1 MQEAPWLVGL
11 DVIGAEVGLGD
22 TVGLGVEGAT
32 GLEAAI
38 FTSAQL
44 KNCSG
49 QVVPL
54 VPSLGYGG
62 VHSFT
67 PDVQYDP
74 GRFECAA
81 KYSLYPGGEH
91 ELAVVYFH

>member
-44 KNCSG
+44 KNSG
-49 QVVPL
+49 
-54 VPSLGYGG
+54 
-62 VHSFT
+62 
-67 PDVQYDP
+67 
-74 GRFECAA
+74 CCC
-81 KYSLYPGGEH
+81 
-91 ELAVVYFH
+91 